1 MSNITLFKRNQITFN
16 SPSVARAYDEW
27 VRDRGVY
34 ATGYFTGKAAVRV
47 DGDVYPF
54 TYTHITCI
62 CMYVCMYVYTYVCMS
77 VCLSLCLSVSLSI

>member
-16 SPSVARAYDEW
+16 SPTVARAYDEW

-54 TYTHITCI
+54 AYTYIIRACV
-62 CMYVCMYVYTYVCMS
+62 YVCVC
-77 VCLSLCLSVSLSI
+77 VCVCVCV

>member
-16 SPSVARAYDEW
+16 SPTVARAYDEW

-47 DGDVYPF
+47 DGDV
-54 TYTHITCI
+54 
-62 CMYVCMYVYTYVCMS
+62 
-77 VCLSLCLSVSLSI
+77 